1 MEIGG
6 FFPYSP
12 LREEHN
18 NYAERLCPGADDI
31 LHLMSGRCAIYLCLQ
46 DSMLTDEQRAAYLPA
61 YTCETVSG
69 CFVKAGYKIYYY
81 DLDRNLSPKFDERLI
96 PKISFL
102 MICGYYGFSDFDT
115 AFVKKC
121 RQNHIIVMQDCT
133 HTAFSPACPD
143 TDYVTVSLRK
153 WMGVISGGLAIKRN
167 GKFSVSPIPANE
179 AHLDIRRSALSKRQE
194 YELTDNEKLNQ
205 ESADAFWKAEFML
218 REIFDMQAGDDESLR
233 AIEHYP
239 LDDAIKKR
247 RENFAYLLGHLPDN
261 PAVRPIFTELPDDVC
276 PMFFPFLVDDREALM
291 KHLADNR
298 IPPKVYWPVPPF
310 IEIGNYPGAEY
321 IYAHVMSIS
330 CDQRFPIADMQRVA
344 EVFKDFAK

>member
-46 DSMLTDEQRAAYLPA
+46 DSMLTDERRAAYLPA

-115 AFVKKC
+115 K
-121 RQNHIIVMQDCT
+121 
-133 HTAFSPACPD
+133 
-143 TDYVTVSLRK
+143 
-153 WMGVISGGLAIKRN
+153 
-167 GKFSVSPIPANE
+167 
-179 AHLDIRRSALSKRQE
+179 
-194 YELTDNEKLNQ
+194 
-205 ESADAFWKAEFML
+205 
-218 REIFDMQAGDDESLR
+218 
-233 AIEHYP
+233 
-239 LDDAIKKR
+239 
-247 RENFAYLLGHLPDN
+247 
-261 PAVRPIFTELPDDVC
+261 
-276 PMFFPFLVDDREALM
+276 
-291 KHLADNR
+291 
-298 IPPKVYWPVPPF
+298 
-310 IEIGNYPGAEY
+310 
-321 IYAHVMSIS
+321 
-330 CDQRFPIADMQRVA
+330 
-344 EVFKDFAK
+344 